1 MNVLYQK
8 YLDNLAEGNELVKK
22 NLLTVIEDKEGLLAQ
37 IQYNSQRTYQL
48 RLENDELLD
57 KIVHSRKA
65 EDLSAEDV
73 EELKEFAD
81 ELFVFSHQSDIGT
94 AYYIHRLLLKYAEL
108 HDDTDLKIRQYYHLA
123 IALFYINPLMVDLGI
138 NPFGKEVTA
147 LYRAGA
153 NYFEHLEDLE
163 SDQTKGYVIRCLTNL
178 CTADERYNC
187 PHTPGTPFDMLST
200 FTEYEKY
207 FSHMMEVYTN
217 PRYRELSPNF
227 PWDKAIYNLH
237 FNLSAIHQFVRKHHP
252 REIMEKILKS
262 AEFCRDHQEQL
273 ASFRFSTR
281 DARVEKTY
289 ATIRWKMGQ
298 ISTTEFADAILEILS
313 HSDIND
319 FSPNG
324 IVLNLQLPIYFEDA
338 YRHMNRED
346 KERYRPHMR
355 RILRDAYDFLF
366 KFPHNEYSNLVT
378 SAVSE
383 SVRYRAQHNL
393 SLQKRFFNSLLY
405 CHPPTY
411 IHVRMAAFLSRK
423 LVRRMIDTVPER
435 LLGIYDIFDVN
446 ELRERQEEIETR
458 VYQSSLYHDVGKI
471 MLLDD
476 VSVYGRRLLD
486 EEFAAIKLHTN
497 IGATILA
504 KMDPPELSSVAL
516 HHHRFYNEMG
526 GYPEVCPPSEPQYK
540 HVVDIVS
547 VSDTVEAATD
557 NIGRCYSAPKS
568 LAEIVVELKAESGT
582 RYSPAVVSLFDDEA
596 FFAEVER
603 ELAEQRRD
611 IYFEA
616 YGKNKKSK

>member
-22 NLLTVIEDKEGLLAQ
+22 NLLTVIEDKEELLAQ

-48 RLENDELLD
+48 RLENDELLK

-65 EDLSAEDV
+65 EDLSSEDV

-81 ELFVFSHQSDIGT
+81 QLFIFSHQSDIGT
-94 AYYIHRLLLKYAEL
+94 AYYIHRLLLQYAEL
-108 HDDTDLKIRQYYHLA
+108 KGDTDLKIRQYYHLA
-123 IALFYINPLMVDLGI
+123 IALFYMNPLMADLGI
-138 NPFGKEVTA
+138 NPFGKDVTA

-153 NYFEHLEDLE
+153 NYFEHFEDLE
-163 SDQTKGYVIRCLTNL
+163 NDQTKGYVIRCLTNL

-187 PHTPGTPFDMLST
+187 PHTPGIPFDTLST
-200 FTEYEKY
+200 FKEYEKY
-207 FSHMMEVYTN
+207 FSYMMEVYTN
-217 PRYRELSPNF
+217 PHYRELSPNF

-237 FNLSAIHQFVRKHHP
+237 FNLSTIHQYVRNHHP

-262 AEFCRDHQEQL
+262 AEYCRNHQEQL
-273 ASFRFSTR
+273 ASFQFSTR
-281 DARVEKTY
+281 DARVEQTY
-289 ATIRWKMGQ
+289 ASIRWKIGQ

-313 HSDIND
+313 QSDIND

-324 IVLNLQLPIYFEDA
+324 IIFNLQIPLSFEDA
-338 YRHMNRED
+338 FRHMNHEE
-346 KERYRPHMR
+346 KERYRLHMR
-355 RILRDAYDFLF
+355 RILRNAYDYLF

-378 SAVSE
+378 KAVSE
-383 SVRYRAQHNL
+383 SIRYRAQHNL

-423 LVRRMIDTVPER
+423 IVHQMIETVPEK
-435 LLGIYDIFDVN
+435 LFGLYDIFDVN
-446 ELRERQEEIETR
+446 ELRKRQEEIESR

-476 VSVYGRRLLD
+476 VSVYGRKLLD

-497 IGATILA
+497 IGATILQ
-504 KMDPPELSSVAL
+504 KMDLPELSSVAL

-526 GYPEVCPPSEPQYK
+526 GYPEVCPPCEPQYK
-540 HVVDIVS
+540 HIVDIVS

-568 LAEIVVELKAESGT
+568 LTQIVAELKAESGT
-582 RYSPAVVSLFDDEA
+582 RYSPDVAALFDNEE

-616 YGKNKKSK
+616 YGKSRK